1 MQKRRKEEQ
10 RMSDKTTDEK
20 KEKPT
25 TKNQVGTW
33 DLLGAERF
41 IALMK
46 RQWGLIL
53 LIVVLAI
60 FYVDNRYTVQRQ
72 QIKIDKLK
80 KELEKE
86 KYIDLTRSSQLM
98 EISRQSKIE
107 EYVQKNN
114 SDLQTSTEPPY
125 LIVDKKQ

>member
-1 MQKRRKEEQ
+1 LQKRRKEEQ

-20 KEKPT
+20 KEKPM

>member
-20 KEKPT
+20 KEKPM